1 MKKHILT
8 DVDGVLVWWN
18 KALHNHMERLG
29 YKPHEGTD
37 HHYNLV
43 ERYDVD
49 DETLYSIVAEFN
61 RSDAIADL
69 EPIADSQR
77 NVKILSEMG
86 YRFTAI
92 TSLGDDPVSIKHR
105 RKNLH
110 KLFGD
115 VFDDIIHLPLI
126 APKDDILK
134 NWEGQGLPWV
144 EDHFENALAGHKLGL
159 RSMLV
164 DLPYNQHSH
173 HSSIERVIC
182 WNEIRNKLEPDD

>member
-18 KALHNHMERLG
+18 KALHDHMEALG
-29 YKPHEGTD
+29 YEPIEGTD
-37 HHYNLV
+37 HHYNLA
-43 ERYDVD
+43 ERYDVT
-49 DETLYSIVAEFN
+49 DEKLFEIVAEFN
-61 RSDAIADL
+61 QSHAIENL
-69 EPIADSQR
+69 QPIADSQR
-77 NVKILSEMG
+77 NVKILAEMG

-92 TSLGDDPVSIKHR
+92 TSLGDDPASIRYRK
-105 RKNLH
+105 KNLH

-144 EDHFENALAGHKLGL
+144 EDHFDNALAGHNVGL
-159 RSMLV
+159 KSMLV
-164 DLPYNQHSH
+164 DLPYNRHKH
-173 HSSIERVIC
+173 HEAIQRVVC
-182 WNEIRNKLEPDD
+182 WNDIRERITK